1 MITEM
6 NEIYRSGKREVESL
20 RRQLEKTQEQLRRA
34 EVTLTI
40 GQRVSGKESLTE
52 ILWLL
57 VDLTVKELD
66 AERGSLF
73 LNDPSSEELYSR
85 IAQGDLTREIRLL
98 NTTGIAGARLSGSNM
113 ESIMMKYLSNIS

>member
-1 MITEM
+1 MIAEM
-6 NEIYRSGKREVESL
+6 NEMHRSGKGEIASL
-20 RRQLEKTQEQLRRA
+20 RRRLDKAQEQLRRA

-40 GQRVSGKESLTE
+40 GQRVAGKESLTE

-73 LNDPSSEELYSR
+73 LNDPSSGELYSR

-98 NTTGIAGARLSGSNM
+98 NTTGIAGAVFQNGLG
-113 ESIMMKYLSNIS
+113 ESFWDARKRRD